1 MFSEVGWDFSKF
13 QSAAQFRSWL
23 GTCPNPKVSGG
34 RIISRRGI
42 KKKNR
47 AFEALKKAAN
57 AIGNSKKDQLYGF
70 FQKINR
76 KHGRVYA
83 IKATANKLA
92 TIIYNMATK
101 KEAFNYMNS
110 EEHLKRML
118 PKKSIRCQKNHSK
131 E

>member
-1 MFSEVGWDFSKF
+1 V
-13 QSAAQFRSWL
+13 
-23 GTCPNPKVSGG
+23 
-34 RIISRRGI
+34 

-47 AFEALKKAAN
+47 ALEALKKAAN
-57 AIGNSKKDQLYGF
+57 AIGNSKKDPLYGF

-110 EEHLKRML
+110 RAASKKNA
-118 PKKSIRCQKNHSK
+118 PKKSKRCQKNNSK
-131 E
+131 EWTNSGRTGISMNWVGHLLGNFSPFLG